1 MNQTLKWIL
10 IALAVLAVLIFVFW
24 EFVPMKT
31 SVEKTSA
38 EKCFDDFNAIFVKEK
53 STLLYPDFV
62 RDCCAKP
69 ITQQAS
75 CLDQY
80 GLLD

>member
-1 MNQTLKWIL
+1 MKKLTWIILAIL
-10 IALAVLAVLIFVFW
+10 IVLAISLVFVFMKP
-24 EFVPMKT
+24 VPQ
-31 SVEKTSA
+31 KTSA
-38 EKCFDDFNAIFVKEK
+38 EKCFDDFNQSFVKAN

-69 ITQQAS
+69 ISEQAS

-80 GLLD
+80 GLLN

>member
-1 MNQTLKWIL
+1 MKRLTWI
-10 IALAVLAVLIFVFW
+10 IVIIVIVLAIISAVLIFNYF
-24 EFVPMKT
+24 
-31 SVEKTSA
+31 SNEKQS
-38 EKCFDDFNAIFVKEK
+38 EKCFKEFETSFTK
-53 STLLYPDFV
+53 AGSRLLYPDFV

-69 ITQQAS
+69 ISEQAS